1 MNKYLNRLMI
11 IILSATLLNGCGFR
25 LKGDYQLPAS
35 LKQLHLQSPD
45 QYGELTRL
53 VKNKLRRYQ
62 VTLGDD
68 PKLPVLQLDND
79 RLERGTLS
87 LFSSGQVAEYELT
100 YHLEYRLI
108 HQDQQPQTFTIKLR
122 RDYLDDPRSAQ
133 AKSREMEL
141 MLKEMRLQAAE
152 QIVRQLSKLQ

>member
-108 HQDQQPQTFTIKLR
+108 HQDQQPLR